1 MGIFKSFKK
10 ILKKAAPIIGGTIGF
25 SLGGPLGGSLFAG
38 LGTGIGSLVAGAD
51 PDDAL
56 RNALIGGI
64 GAYAGSKFFG
74 PGSGSAG
81 ADAATAS
88 SGTQAVS
95 DSVIASGIDS
105 AAPNL
110 ASSSI
115 PKFVPAPDPSF
126 FQKAVDFAKTGPGM
140 ATIGGIGTLAAL
152 GEEPK
157 QETFTSRPDPVGKSR
172 LGVGFIGDKSYN
184 LDDDE
189 DRKRYFDDLRKQE
202 EDRDRV
208 GIMAAADGGSVNK
221 AMGGTHR
228 FYNFPTDTLQYIA
241 NNPKA
246 YTEFEQRMA
255 ANILDTR
262 PPIVDPMQAIGA
274 PDGSGGMMNGGEVNG
289 PGTGTSDSV
298 PARLSDGEFVLTA
311 KAVRGAGNGDRDIG
325 AARMYEMMSELER
338 VA

>member
-51 PDDAL
+51 ADDAL

-74 PGSGSAG
+74 SGTGSA
-81 ADAATAS
+81 ATDAGTKAVTDSVLPVSGPEMMISPTDTVAS
-88 SGTQAVS
+88 SAIQQATQ
-95 DSVIASGIDS
+95 
-105 AAPNL
+105 PQ
-110 ASSSI
+110 
-115 PKFVPAPDPSF
+115 SF
-126 FQKAVDFAKTGPGM
+126 FDKALDFAKQNKL
-140 ATIGGIGTLAAL
+140 ATAAGIGTLAAA
-152 GEEPK
+152 GAIEEPEQEVFK
-157 QETFTSRPDPVGKSR
+157 QRPDPVGTSR
-172 LGVGFIGDKSYN
+172 LGLGFIGDKSYD

-189 DRKRYFDDLRKQE
+189 DRKRYFEDLRKQE

-208 GIMAAADGGSVNK
+208 GIMAAAG
-221 AMGGTHR
+221 
-228 FYNFPTDTLQYIA
+228 
-241 NNPKA
+241 
-246 YTEFEQRMA
+246 
-255 ANILDTR
+255 
-262 PPIVDPMQAIGA
+262 
-274 PDGSGGMMNGGEVNG
+274 GGEVEG

-311 KAVRGAGNGDRDIG
+311 KAVRGAGGGDRDIG

>member
-64 GAYAGSKFFG
+64 GAYAGSKFLG
-74 PGSGSAG
+74 AGSSASPDASFITGSESMNP
-81 ADAATAS
+81 ATVTAIQKA
-88 SGTQAVS
+88 QA
-95 DSVIASGIDS
+95 
-105 AAPNL
+105 PT
-110 ASSSI
+110 
-115 PKFVPAPDPSF
+115 SF
-126 FQKAVDFAKTGPGM
+126 FDKAINFAKENPLITT
-140 ATIGGIGTLAAL
+140 AGIGSLAAL
-152 GEEPK
+152 GAEEPK
-157 QETFTSRPDPVGKSR
+157 QEKFKQRPDPVGKSR
-172 LGVGFIGDKSYN
+172 LGLGFIGDKSYN

-189 DRKRYFDDLRKQE
+189 ERKQYFDDLKRKQE
-202 EDRDRV
+202 RRDEVGIDPV
-208 GIMAAADGGSVNK
+208 GIMAAA
-221 AMGGTHR
+221 
-228 FYNFPTDTLQYIA
+228 
-241 NNPKA
+241 
-246 YTEFEQRMA
+246 
-255 ANILDTR
+255 
-262 PPIVDPMQAIGA
+262 
-274 PDGSGGMMNGGEVNG
+274 GGEVNG

-311 KAVRGAGNGDRDIG
+311 KAVRGAGGGDRDIG